1 VVTVLPS
8 VARNVTDGIL
18 ECDKLPCCGQRRSPR
33 GARIFVASQFIVN
46 RFPAEKNDQTLCTLR
61 QKETCDCVVV
71 LDVVRGATLG
81 GITWKV
87 ALRCSHHESP

>member
-1 VVTVLPS
+1 MSPMEFWNATNCPVVVNDEVP
-8 VARNVTDGIL
+8 
-18 ECDKLPCCGQRRSPR
+18 